1 MFIQGRAAHNFSAAD
16 PTFLLQNHLG
26 GAAGKETAN
35 DQARLRDF
43 IIKSCSANMVEQ
55 TGKSVRVALIGC
67 GRWGRNLA
75 RVLARLGALEVIVDP
90 AVVAL
95 TPYAEELG
103 VRIVSDLDAAFADG
117 IDAVVIAAPAVD
129 HAWLARRALESG
141 KPVFVEKPLALELE
155 DAEALAVLA
164 KERGLTLMV
173 GHLLQYHPAF
183 VTLKKLVAAGE
194 IGELRH
200 ITSHRL
206 NPGAIRTEENALWS
220 MAPHDFSMILGLAG
234 AEPDQVSALPVR
246 VVNPSIPDQYFVQL
260 RFTGGL
266 TAQVNVSWI
275 SPYKEHKLT
284 VLGTKGALVFEDTAS
299 ERDRKLVIY
308 RDYVDVTGAGPRFVK
323 SEGEPVA
330 WPAEEPLEAEL
341 RTFLAAARGEE
352 ETRTGPEEAIPVLRL
367 LRRADA
373 AAMGG
378 S

>member
-1 MFIQGRAAHNFSAAD
+1 MVNRPLVQ
-16 PTFLLQNHLG
+16 TFN
-26 GAAGKETAN
+26 
-35 DQARLRDF
+35 
-43 IIKSCSANMVEQ
+43 IKSCNPVMAQQSVKN
-55 TGKSVRVALIGC
+55 VRVALIGC

-90 AVVAL
+90 AVEAL

-103 VRIVSDLDAAFADG
+103 VRIVSDLDTAFTDG

-129 HAWLARRALESG
+129 HAWLARRALEAG

-164 KERGLTLMV
+164 KDRGLTLMV

-183 VTLKKLVAAGE
+183 VTLKKLLASGE
-194 IGELRH
+194 IGELRQ

-220 MAPHDFSMILGLAG
+220 MAPHDFSMVLGLAG
-234 AEPDQVSALPVR
+234 IEPDQVSALPVR

-260 RFTGGL
+260 RFPGGL

-284 VLGTKGALVFEDTAS
+284 VLGTKGALVFEDTAPD
-299 ERDRKLVIY
+299 RDRKLVIY
-308 RDYVDVTGAGPRFVK
+308 RDYVDVSGTGPRFVK
-323 SEGEPVA
+323 SEGEAVP

-341 RTFLAAARGEE
+341 KTFLASARGEG
-352 ETRTGPEEAIPVLRL
+352 ETLTGPEEAIPVLRL

-373 AAMGG
+373 AAAEHP
-378 S
+378 

>member
-1 MFIQGRAAHNFSAAD
+1 
-16 PTFLLQNHLG
+16 
-26 GAAGKETAN
+26 
-35 DQARLRDF
+35 
-43 IIKSCSANMVEQ
+43 
-55 TGKSVRVALIGC
+55 
-67 GRWGRNLA
+67 
-75 RVLARLGALEVIVDP
+75 
-90 AVVAL
+90 
-95 TPYAEELG
+95 
-103 VRIVSDLDAAFADG
+103 
-117 IDAVVIAAPAVD
+117 
-129 HAWLARRALESG
+129 
-141 KPVFVEKPLALELE
+141 VFVEKPLALELE

-164 KERGLTLMV
+164 KDRGLTLMV

-183 VTLKKLVAAGE
+183 VTLKKLVASGE

-220 MAPHDFSMILGLAG
+220 MAPHDFSMVLGLAG
-234 AEPDQVSALPVR
+234 VEPDEVSALPVR
-246 VVNPSIPDQYFVQL
+246 VVNPAIPDQYFVQL
-260 RFTGGL
+260 RFPGGL

-352 ETRTGPEEAIPVLRL
+352 ETRTGPEEAIPVLRV